1 MLAGLVIAGWLL
13 TVCVV
18 TACHALQA
26 AKTAAEVTE
35 NAATEANEAANENNA
50 LESTSKAAVAA
61 WRASQVQ
68 LPRSKA
74 LAT

>member
-1 MLAGLVIAGWLL
+1 MLIACKN
-13 TVCVV
+13 V
-18 TACHALQA
+18 LQA

-35 NAATEANEAANENNA
+35 NAATEAGEAANENNA

-68 LPRSKA
+68 GIGSVCRGCTLRK
-74 LAT
+74 